1 MTAAI
6 TFNDVCVTI
15 QGTQIIHDVSGL
27 FPKGKITTL
36 IGPSGAGKTTIL
48 KLCNGLL
55 SATSGAIMYND
66 QPLTSYDPIA
76 LRRCVGM
83 ALQGAPMIKGSVY
96 DNLKLPKQ
104 LQGDKLLEAD
114 AIVALTQVGLD
125 AKMIHKKAHDLSGGQ
140 RQKLSIARTL
150 INPTDVL
157 LLDEITSAL
166 DPYAVSEIEQLIIDM
181 KNRGVTIIWITH
193 NLVQA
198 QRIGDY
204 MWLMQRGELIESGPI
219 ELLET
224 SNNERVQQ
232 FMRGELV

>member
-6 TFNDVCVTI
+6 TFNNVCVTM
-15 QGTQIIHDVSGL
+15 QDTQIIHDVSGS
-27 FPKGKITTL
+27 FPKGQITTL

-55 SATSGAIMYND
+55 SATSGTVMYNEQPMTNYD
-66 QPLTSYDPIA
+66 PLT
-76 LRRCVGM
+76 LRRRVGM

-114 AIVALTQVGLD
+114 AITALTQVGLD
-125 AKMIHKKAHDLSGGQ
+125 AKMLHKKAHDLSGGQ

-181 KNRGVTIIWITH
+181 KNRGVTIVWITH
-193 NLVQA
+193 NLEQA

-204 MWLMQRGELIESGPI
+204 MWLMQRGELMESGPI
-219 ELLET
+219 ALLET
-224 SNNERVQQ
+224 SDNERVHQ